1 MSFRPIYKKRD
12 WVPTMSELIH
22 NDTQDVLLDRLY
34 RNPRVIDQLK
44 KENMLEESD
53 MELLMDNPGAIEFIE
68 ENIQN
73 ADGYSLT
80 MNPAAAHLFNKFS
93 ELYAYEN
100 RRYDVDFRDEEN
112 IYDGYT
118 PRSERGNIYKWD
130 NQIDIYGVALNP
142 QGIDFIESSINIH
155 KTRDVSLISNLC
167 WNHRAIHLL
176 EIIEKRDRNLLD
188 FDILVYNPNAVHIIE
203 RNMDKITRE
212 EQWNELSFN
221 INAVHLMRKHMDKIH
236 WQSMSQNSSDEAICL
251 LKENF
256 HKIDWEMLNL
266 NHNPKAIEMLKNHP
280 SRISYFHLS
289 ENPAGIDLLEQHM
302 KVSNGDYKLFDRY
315 GLVMNTS
322 IFILDTDAMKAQ
334 INKYNESC
342 DKSFVQELMEKTWHP
357 QRVQRYMDTFHYD
370 LLSDNYVDAQ

>member
-53 MELLMDNPGAIEFIE
+53 IELLMDNPGAIEFIE

>member
-370 LLSDNYVDAQ
+370 LLSDNYVDVQ

>member
-12 WVPTMSELIH
+12 WVPSMRELIH
-22 NDTQDVLLDRLY
+22 NDIDNVLIYKLY
-34 RNPRVIDQLK
+34 RNPRVIHQLK

-53 MELLMDNPGAIEFIE
+53 IDLLNDNPGAIEFIE

-100 RRYDVDFRDEEN
+100 QRYDVDFRDEEN

-142 QGIDFIESSINIH
+142 QGIDFVESNINIH
-155 KTRDVSLISNLC
+155 RTRDVSLISNLC

-188 FDILVYNPNAVHIIE
+188 FSILVNNSNAVHIIE
-203 RNMDKITRE
+203 RNMDKITKK
-212 EQWNELSFN
+212 EQWDDLCFN
-221 INAVHLMRKHMDKIH
+221 VNAVHLMRKHMDKIN
-236 WQSMSQNSSDEAICL
+236 WQSMSQNSSDEAISL

-302 KVSNGDYKLFDRY
+302 KASNGDYKLFDRY

-334 INKYNESC
+334 INKYNELC

-357 QRVQRYMDTFHYD
+357 QRVQKYMDTFQYD
-370 LLSDNYVDAQ
+370 LISDNYVDAQ